1 MNAPP
6 PTPEQTLE
14 DDDEE
19 EDEEEEEEKG
29 YSREKERERERERER
44 GGGGTRALPWEGNPV
59 RRHKSEEE
67 NFVGRNIYVDFK
79 KAKSVETNKKAS
91 QFTKHRATFFFHL
104 SRTTTSSKSAKVS
117 TTRTRAHTRGVAP
130 KREARAI

>member
-14 DDDEE
+14 DDEDEE
-19 EDEEEEEEKG
+19 EEEEEEKG
-29 YSREKERERERERER
+29 YSREKERERERER
-44 GGGGTRALPWEGNPV
+44 GGTRALPWEGNPV

>member
-44 GGGGTRALPWEGNPV
+44 GGGTRALPWEGNPV

>member
-29 YSREKERERERERER
+29 YSREKERERE
-44 GGGGTRALPWEGNPV
+44 GGGTRALRWEGNPV

>member
-14 DDDEE
+14 DDEDEE
-19 EDEEEEEEKG
+19 DEEEEEKG

-44 GGGGTRALPWEGNPV
+44 EGGETRALPWEGNPV

>member
-29 YSREKERERERERER
+29 YSREKERERERER
-44 GGGGTRALPWEGNPV
+44 GGTRALPWEGNPV